1 MYCLCFQSQIR
12 QASGNS
18 GDDSERMELYLALE
32 KAEARIA
39 SLEKQVSSLYSF

>member
-1 MYCLCFQSQIR
+1 
-12 QASGNS
+12 
-18 GDDSERMELYLALE
+18 MELYLALE